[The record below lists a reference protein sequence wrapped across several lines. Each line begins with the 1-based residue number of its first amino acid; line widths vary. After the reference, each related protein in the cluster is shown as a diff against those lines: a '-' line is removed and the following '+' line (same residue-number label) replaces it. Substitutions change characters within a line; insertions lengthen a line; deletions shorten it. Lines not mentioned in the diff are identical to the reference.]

1 MIIDGLD
8 PSDTLGEIVLDN
20 IVYEL
25 VGLTNTVTLPIPK
38 KYCDA
43 HTEIIVI
50 EAIQLL
56 VEGQAPTLLT
66 ESQLARTY
74 GVTISRESM

>member
-1 MIIDGLD
+1 MIIEGLD
-8 PSDTLGEIVLDN
+8 PSNTLKENVLDN

-43 HTEIIVI
+43 YTEIIAI
-50 EAIQLL
+50 EMIQLL

-66 ESQLARTY
+66 ESQLAQTY
-74 GVTISRESM
+74 GVIISGE

>member
-1 MIIDGLD
+1 MIIEGLD
-8 PSDTLGEIVLDN
+8 PSNTLKENVLDN

-43 HTEIIVI
+43 DTEIIAI
-50 EAIQLL
+50 EMIQLL

-66 ESQLARTY
+66 ESQLAQTY
-74 GVTISRESM
+74 GVIISGEQM